1 MIKKGLYLGLAM
13 MVMTLTGLAQYG
25 TMSQRQV
32 KDLISDTHS
41 MAARFEKDLD
51 KALDKSIVDD
61 TKAEERNNERADDL
75 EDQLNQAKGNVDDPD
90 DFKEHLDSAL
100 QAAFDVEKL
109 MGEHRFSEQL
119 TNDWQMLRTNL
130 NRLAGLVDLKP
141 IAANM
146 H

>member
-1 MIKKGLYLGLAM
+1 MVKKGLYLGLAM
-13 MVMTLTGLAQYG
+13 LVMTLTGLAQYG

-75 EDQLNQAKGNVDDPD
+75 EDHLNQAKGNVDDPD

-109 MGEHRFSEQL
+109 MGEHRFPEQV
-119 TNDWQMLRTNL
+119 TKDWQLLRNNL
-130 NRLAGLVDLKP
+130 NTLAGLVNLKP
-141 IAANM
+141 LSPHVN
-146 H
+146 